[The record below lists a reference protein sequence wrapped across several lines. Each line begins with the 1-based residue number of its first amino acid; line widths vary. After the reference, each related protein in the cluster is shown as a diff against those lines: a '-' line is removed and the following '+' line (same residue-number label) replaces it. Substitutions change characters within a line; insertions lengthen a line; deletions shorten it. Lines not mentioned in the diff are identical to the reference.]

1 VAAVSGSEAC
11 QPQAGSTFNG
21 FLEGSPLPV
30 WTNGLSGFGLSFDG
44 VQNQIRIGCRK
55 DAQDAQTGTSSC
67 VFCDFS
73 RPTVSAWVK
82 AAAGITGEIVALWS
96 TNGLA
101 QGSFMLSLT
110 NGVPCFELR
119 VNGAN
124 GSSPQ
129 RRGEGEEVGTYHA
142 VLGTS
147 GRTDGQWHFVAGSYD
162 GREMRVWWDGKQDG
176 GKSVTGTIE
185 SVDAPIQIGLIA
197 AVVDEVSIFG
207 RGLTAGELEGL
218 WQTKGAFTVQGSA
231 VGTVQGAGSAADTA
245 AATTTAAM
253 DASTMTILTQGA
265 KGIEAFTA
273 AMMLQNP
280 QDVMGLMPRI
290 SVSGLTTMQVGA
302 PNTRP
307 TVQPGSY
314 AERRARELDAL
325 YAAMLENPRDAM
337 GMAARIPVT
346 GLTTMQVGAPNTRPK
361 VRPGGYAE
369 KRAKELDTI
378 HAAMIQKPRDDT
390 GLAARIPLAGL
401 TTMQVGAPN
410 TRPTV
415 QPGGYAEARA
425 AEMEAIAA
433 EMARLLGETIYKP
446 QGY

>member
-1 VAAVSGSEAC
+1 
-11 QPQAGSTFNG
+11 
-21 FLEGSPLPV
+21 
-30 WTNGLSGFGLSFDG
+30 
-44 VQNQIRIGCRK
+44 
-55 DAQDAQTGTSSC
+55 
-67 VFCDFS
+67 
-73 RPTVSAWVK
+73 
-82 AAAGITGEIVALWS
+82 
-96 TNGLA
+96 
-101 QGSFMLSLT
+101 M
-110 NGVPCFELR
+110 
-119 VNGAN
+119 
-124 GSSPQ
+124 
-129 RRGEGEEVGTYHA
+129 GTYHA
-142 VLGTS
+142 VLGGS
-147 GRTDGQWHFVAGSYD
+147 GRTDGQWHFVAGTYD
-162 GREMRVWWDGKQDG
+162 GNGMGVWWDGRLDG
-176 GKSVTGTIE
+176 WKSVSGTVE
-185 SVDAPIQIGLIA
+185 QVDAPLQIGLVN

-280 QDVMGLMPRI
+280 QDAVGLMPRV
-290 SVSGLTTMQVGA
+290 SLSGLTTMQIGS

-314 AERRARELDAL
+314 AERRTRELDAL
-325 YAAMLENPRDAM
+325 YAAMMLKPRDAM
-337 GMAARIPVT
+337 GMAARISLAGV
-346 GLTTMQVGAPNTRPK
+346 TTMQVGAPNTRPK

-378 HAAMIQKPRDDT
+378 HAAMMQKPQDET